1 VDGAVEPLYKKD
13 LSPNGEW
20 ISISCDPHDP
30 SKFNGSK
37 IVKIGDDVIWDV
49 SFYETFGN
57 KFSPDGMKVGVLG
70 VVHWTKDG
78 NYVYLRP
85 YFCCVDAPGN
95 IFFNNFQDT
104 LALYRLDLR
113 TGKIT
118 TTLQP
123 FKGIVF
129 SGYSASLSPSDKYL
143 AYVMS
148 SSPRDIHI
156 SNLQSGDSYT
166 IEVDEQ
172 YVASG
177 KFSWAH
183 NGNKAVFVAVKPGW
197 SYYNASIDNGV
208 SYFLL
213 DLKTQSS
220 IHLFDK
226 QELHWVSWTQDDNI
240 ILHNV
245 SGTDGLFYNLQ
256 DNKFTAVTSTPTP

>member
-1 VDGAVEPLYKKD
+1 
-13 LSPNGEW
+13 
-20 ISISCDPHDP
+20 
-30 SKFNGSK
+30 
-37 IVKIGDDVIWDV
+37 
-49 SFYETFGN
+49 
-57 KFSPDGMKVGVLG
+57 MKVGVLG